1 MSTHG
6 QGSTNK
12 GNQKGGD
19 QKPNPDNG
27 KSKPPV
33 TGNPNLPGAGK
44 NRTPSQGK

>member
-19 QKPNPDNG
+19 QKPNPDQA

-33 TGNPNLPGAGK
+33 TGNPHPPGPGK
-44 NRTPSQGK
+44 GRTPSQGK

>member
-19 QKPNPDNG
+19 QKPNPDN

-33 TGNPNLPGAGK
+33 TGNPHPPGAGK
-44 NRTPSQGK
+44 NRTPPQGK

>member
-19 QKPNPDNG
+19 QKPKPDQG
-27 KSKPPV
+27 KSPAETSKQSGTGKPAPAPK
-33 TGNPNLPGAGK
+33 G
-44 NRTPSQGK
+44 Q